1 MISKLLL
8 HIIFHKWTFIDLMSN
23 LMVVGTMWRIKSWN
37 LFTLW
42 IPLPQ
47 SLITVTMLPF
57 CWLNLG
63 SLYFNFTTIGITFVI
78 VVSILGKTIV
88 SCLVTSTDLAPLDI
102 LITWIVAS
110 CSTTYESEVQ
120 NFELFVQTIYFLGPL
135 DNKEVKQICTLAP
148 LPPFLTYWV
157 SVLCF

>member
-1 MISKLLL
+1 
-8 HIIFHKWTFIDLMSN
+8 
-23 LMVVGTMWRIKSWN
+23 
-37 LFTLW
+37 
-42 IPLPQ
+42 
-47 SLITVTMLPF
+47 
-57 CWLNLG
+57 
-63 SLYFNFTTIGITFVI
+63 
-78 VVSILGKTIV
+78 
-88 SCLVTSTDLAPLDI
+88 LDI